1 MYMLKAITQNS
12 TNTDQR
18 HQRGAGLAEYA
29 MLLLLITIITA
40 TVVSTL
46 GGRISAIFDETCENL
61 YNAEPDA
68 NNCTEDGPA
77 DPKTEEPVVVE

>member
-46 GGRISAIFDETCENL
+46 GGRISEIFDKTCDELVVDGECETDTDTDTDTGTGTGGNL
-61 YNAEPDA
+61 
-68 NNCTEDGPA
+68 
-77 DPKTEEPVVVE
+77 